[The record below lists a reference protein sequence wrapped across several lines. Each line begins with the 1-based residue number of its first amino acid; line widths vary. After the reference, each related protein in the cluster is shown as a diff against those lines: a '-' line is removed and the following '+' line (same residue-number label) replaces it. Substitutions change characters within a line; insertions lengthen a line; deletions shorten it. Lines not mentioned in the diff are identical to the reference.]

1 MYYDRDGQPI
11 TQSQW
16 GQLFGDHNYKVV
28 QQDKVNGYFISTVW
42 LGMNHAYG
50 VDSPLAIFESMV
62 FEEDSYADL
71 DCIRYATEAEA
82 KAGHLVLLEQY
93 S

>member
-11 TQSQW
+11 DLQQW
-16 GQLFGDHNYKVV
+16 GALFTNPDYKIV

-62 FEEDSYADL
+62 FNEGSSEDL

-82 KAGHLVLLEQY
+82 KAGHQVLVEKY